1 MSDSGNKKIDPM
13 GSTTLGDASTIADTS
28 DALRQAPQ
36 GEYPSAPGDRYELI
50 SELASGSMGTV
61 WLATDRLLAREVAIK
76 VLHRKYEQSHD
87 AKVRFEY
94 EARLTGRLDHPGIV
108 PVYDL
113 GQLPDGSWY
122 FAMRR
127 IQGSDLRE
135 RLIEILANTEE
146 EYPLQSL
153 LRLFGQ
159 LCLTVAYAHDRG
171 FIHRDLK
178 PANILVGTYGE
189 LYVADWGIAKTH
201 LSKGESLDELLLLEA
216 ASVPGTLMGYSSLY
230 VS

>member
-1 MSDSGNKKIDPM
+1 
-13 GSTTLGDASTIADTS
+13 
-28 DALRQAPQ
+28 
-36 GEYPSAPGDRYELI
+36 
-50 SELASGSMGTV
+50 MGTV
-61 WLATDRLLAREVAIK
+61 WLAHDRLLAREVA
-76 VLHRKYEQSHD
+76 VGFFTANLNRQPD
-87 AKVRFEY
+87 RFEY
-94 EARLTGRLDHPGIV
+94 NEAHGRLDHPGIV

-113 GQLPDGSWY
+113 GQFPDGRWY

-135 RLIEILANTEE
+135 RLKEITDEKND

-159 LCLTVAYAHDRG
+159 VCLVVAYAHDKG

-189 LYVADWGIAKTH
+189 LYVADW
-201 LSKGESLDELLLLEA
+201 ESPKRT
-216 ASVPGTLMGYSSLY
+216 S
-230 VS
+230 

>member
-1 MSDSGNKKIDPM
+1 MARPI
-13 GSTTLGDASTIADTS
+13 TA
-28 DALRQAPQ
+28 
-36 GEYPSAPGDRYELI
+36 
-50 SELASGSMGTV
+50 
-61 WLATDRLLAREVAIK
+61 AREVAVK
-76 VLHRKYEQSHD
+76 VLHRKFEPSRE
-87 AKVRFEY
+87 ARLRFEY

-113 GQLPDGSWY
+113 GQFPDGRWY

-135 RLIEILANTEE
+135 RLKEITDEKND

-159 LCLTVAYAHDRG
+159 VCLVVAYAHDKG

-201 LSKGESLDELLLLEA
+201 LLASTETNTDLSLEA
-216 ASVPGTLMGYSSLY
+216 DSVPGSLMGTISYMSPEQVRGEVDELTPKSTPLAWG
-230 VS
+230 VAVQNRDGQAPLCR